1 MAEKKTIVM
10 QIAGGDYKV
19 TASESEEHLRQIEV
33 CVNDKIRALRK
44 LLSVQGLSDENLAML
59 TAINLADDYLKTQK
73 QLKTLQTK
81 VERLT
86 QREKELEEAA
96 LRYENTR
103 SSVETE
109 NQEYAEQLKKDT
121 EA

>member
-1 MAEKKTIVM
+1 
-10 QIAGGDYKV
+10 
-19 TASESEEHLRQIEV
+19 
-33 CVNDKIRALRK
+33 
-44 LLSVQGLSDENLAML
+44 ML

-96 LRYENTR
+96 LRYEEEIMQL
-103 SSVETE
+103 ETE